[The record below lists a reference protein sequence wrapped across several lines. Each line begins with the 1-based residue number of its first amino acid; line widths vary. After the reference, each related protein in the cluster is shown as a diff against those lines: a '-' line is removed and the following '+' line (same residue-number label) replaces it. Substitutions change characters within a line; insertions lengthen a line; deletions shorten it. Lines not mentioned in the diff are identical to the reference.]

1 MKTKE
6 IRNGCL
12 YYNTLAKRVER
23 AIGRVG
29 RRVMTTVHDQDT
41 QLVKS
46 DNFRRASKLQV
57 DKYLNTKEPGAI
69 KRALKKVTSLNLF

>member
-12 YYNTLAKRVER
+12 YYNTLTKRVER

-29 RRVMTTVHDQDT
+29 RRIMTTVHDQDT
-41 QLVKS
+41 KLVKA
-46 DNFRRASKLQV
+46 DNFRRASTLQV
-57 DKYLNTKEPGAI
+57 DKYLNATEPGVI

>member
-12 YYNTLAKRVER
+12 YYNSLTKRVER
-23 AIGRVG
+23 AIGKVG

-41 QLVKS
+41 KLVKS
-46 DNFRRASKLQV
+46 DNFRRASSQQV
-57 DKYLNTKEPGAI
+57 DNYLNGKEPGLI
-69 KRALKKVTSLNLF
+69 KRTLERVTGLNLF

>member
-1 MKTKE
+1 
-6 IRNGCL
+6 
-12 YYNTLAKRVER
+12 
-23 AIGRVG
+23 
-29 RRVMTTVHDQDT
+29 MTTVHDQDT

-57 DKYLNTKEPGAI
+57 DKSLNTKEQGAI

>member
-12 YYNTLAKRVER
+12 YYNTLTKRVER

-29 RRVMTTVHDQDT
+29 RRIMTTVHDQDT
-41 QLVKS
+41 KLVKAE
-46 DNFRRASKLQV
+46 NFRRASTLQV
-57 DKYLNTKEPGAI
+57 DKYLNVKEPGVVR
-69 KRALKKVTSLNLF
+69 RALKKVTSLNLF

>member
-12 YYNTLAKRVER
+12 YYNTLTKRVER

-29 RRVMTTVHDQDT
+29 RRVMTMVHDQDT
-41 QLVKS
+41 KLVKS
-46 DNFRRASKLQV
+46 DNFRRASQLQV
-57 DKYLNTKEPGAI
+57 DNYLTKKNKFKSVL
-69 KRALKKVTSLNLF
+69 KRITTLKLF

>member
-12 YYNTLAKRVER
+12 YYNTLTKRVER

-29 RRVMTTVHDQDT
+29 RRGMTMVHDQDT
-41 QLVKS
+41 KLVKS
-46 DNFRRASKLQV
+46 DNFRRASQLQV
-57 DKYLNTKEPGAI
+57 DNYLTK
-69 KRALKKVTSLNLF
+69 KSRFKNALKRVTTLKLF

>member
-1 MKTKE
+1 
-6 IRNGCL
+6 
-12 YYNTLAKRVER
+12 
-23 AIGRVG
+23 
-29 RRVMTTVHDQDT
+29 MTTVHDQDT

>member
-12 YYNTLAKRVER
+12 YYNTLTKRVER
-23 AIGRVG
+23 AIGKVG